1 MKKKDLVKLTD
12 YYFKSFET
20 LYLQMVDTDNKE
32 SVHDTRVSVKRI
44 MALLAFFEELKIC
57 NKKQV
62 KKILSDFKIF
72 DIAGK
77 YRENQIYIEL
87 LELYKSKLNHKFDN
101 LHRSLKRTLIIFKYE
116 FQNSMGDISFI
127 EIYKNTE
134 IIKGTINN
142 TSEKKIAKGFKKY
155 VEGRVLFCNKYS
167 AESNFREYLH
177 EIRRKLKQLRF
188 ILEQIKLYQKKEI
201 KDILS
206 FKDLKQVELMLGDWH
221 DLDLFL
227 QIVMAYLARKRGNYD
242 LTLYNNLINN
252 IKSGLVK
259 MEQEIK
265 FALVPVL
272 HSFMLLIR

>member
-1 MKKKDLVKLTD
+1 
-12 YYFKSFET
+12 
-20 LYLQMVDTDNKE
+20 
-32 SVHDTRVSVKRI
+32 
-44 MALLAFFEELKIC
+44 
-57 NKKQV
+57 
-62 KKILSDFKIF
+62 
-72 DIAGK
+72 
-77 YRENQIYIEL
+77 
-87 LELYKSKLNHKFDN
+87 
-101 LHRSLKRTLIIFKYE
+101 
-116 FQNSMGDISFI
+116 MGDISFI
-127 EIYKNTE
+127 EIHKNTE
-134 IIKGTINN
+134 TIKGSINN

-155 VEGRVLFCNKYS
+155 VEGRVLFCNNYLEE
-167 AESNFREYLH
+167 ANFREYLH

-227 QIVMAYLARKRGNYD
+227 QIVMAYLSRKRGSYD